1 MNLERDKTSITIS
14 FRRWCCGVKLQRFIG
29 VGVQVDV
36 TGGFGVHV
44 VIPFADIYLLY
55 LGESEK
61 N

>member
-1 MNLERDKTSITIS
+1 MS
-14 FRRWCCGVKLQRFIG
+14 LQRFIG

-55 LGESEK
+55 LDESEK